1 MILQSVCIFL
11 IIGAA
16 LGCDETEY
24 SCAGGAV
31 CIPAAQKCDGTPHCP
46 MGEDEVNCDP
56 AKVEC
61 PEDQFKCHT
70 LPQCV
75 DQLFVCDGHYDCHD
89 SSDEYYCPEIRKH
102 HACNPGHFMC
112 KEGTCIPEVMQCDGE
127 PDCMDGEDEAECQN
141 VEIPLQKIQVAGH
154 EVSVKM
160 DRECPAPNIRCNDTE
175 RTCIP
180 ARHFCDG
187 EHDCLDGSDEVGCGI
202 ALEQHECKASEGM
215 FACKAKNLY
224 DTSIMCLH
232 TDQLCDGLPHC
243 PAGDDEGEF
252 CGKKECEKYGCDQKC
267 MQLATGPSCYC
278 SAGYTLAKDGKSCQ
292 DVDECLQFGA
302 CSQLCHNTKGSY
314 ECACTEGYVL
324 DGTTACKYV
333 GSAQLLI
340 ALEDANDN
348 HGEIRSLDL
357 HSGAYLETVADI
369 QKPVGVA
376 YDYLNKKLIWTDAGV
391 GRPVIETAELLQHGK
406 VARRELLLETGLEL
420 PEDLAVHEAS
430 GLLFF
435 TDSHRGHV
443 AVCSV
448 VKEAACAIISRGHQQ
463 PRGLAVHQRDRLLFV
478 TEWGSTPMVVQMN
491 LDGSGRREIVKTDIK
506 WPNGI
511 AVDESINRLYWADAE
526 RNSIESATIDGADR
540 RLIVEDVHHPFGVAV
555 FEDRLYW
562 SDWNEYAVYSC
573 NKFTGNNLRS
583 VLVAHSRINGLSVQ
597 HSLPN
602 LNPTPC
608 DDATA
613 ACSHLCI
620 PMVNS
625 YVCKCPDDMELDF
638 DDATCLPSKTN
649 QNSLIMA
656 VGNNLLG
663 LTPQHLGKI
672 NLKQVGF
679 ENSLVSGLSSEAYN
693 GDLLAYT
700 NTSEVFHINTK
711 LRSSNLVSSKADI
724 QSLAYDADSLNL
736 FWVDGQ
742 QKTIKMMSQQTKHVR
757 TLAHGEEPQALIF
770 IPELNWVVYID
781 GTKLLETCL
790 DGRHTRVLTEE
801 LPQGANLLSYASRT
815 FYIAGSS
822 SIYSYVVGNDYSK
835 VVIEGCASQPVSMA
849 VQDGYLYWT
858 EANSAYLSWTSIKSH
873 EVDQTVYKL
882 KLSNPNNH
890 KIFISSMTTKMSYGK
905 PCLYYGCSDLCIRLD
920 EDSARCLCGDD
931 RTLVK
936 DDQFNTCKG
945 SSSMEAGQKGSE
957 SGTPSNL
964 ATTIGIIVS
973 LALLFTCL
981 LIIIVVLC
989 CIHRRRPFKAAEFI
1003 NRSFGLTSPHHHNG
1017 SMTKPSGQSVQVS
1030 RTGTLNEVENPGFCA
1045 VELETQDGLDT
1056 TSETARIWEKAGNN
1070 EEKENLLTRMVKKF
1084 NSIGSPKMCAMDWN
1098 DTVGYENMGSS
1109 TPSLRRMYTIEES
1122 DSAYTDLS
1130 NSMDHDDVQS
1140 NRNLVL

>member
-1 MILQSVCIFL
+1 MIRHLACIFL
-11 IIGAA
+11 LTGAVY
-16 LGCDETEY
+16 GCEETEY
-24 SCAGGAV
+24 SCAGGHV

-46 MGEDEVNCDP
+46 MGEDEVNCHDG
-56 AKVEC
+56 KVEC
-61 PEDQFKCHT
+61 SKDQFKCHT

-102 HACNPGHFMC
+102 HSCNPGHFMC
-112 KEGTCIPEVMQCDGE
+112 KEGTCIPDVMQCDGE
-127 PDCMDGEDEAECQN
+127 PDCMDGEDEAQCEN
-141 VEIPLQKIQVAGH
+141 VEIPLAKIQVAGH
-154 EVSVKM
+154 VVSLKM
-160 DRECPAPNIRCNDTE
+160 DRDCPAPNIRCNDTQ

-187 EHDCLDGSDEVGCGI
+187 ENDCLDGSDEVGCGI
-202 ALEQHECKASEGM
+202 ALEQHECKASEGKY
-215 FACKAKNLY
+215 ACKAKNEFE
-224 DTSIMCLH
+224 TSIMCLN
-232 TDQLCDGLPHC
+232 TEQLCDGLPHC

-252 CGKKECEKYGCDQKC
+252 CGKKDCDKYGCEQNC
-267 MQLATGPSCYC
+267 MQSATGPSCYC

-292 DVDECLQFGA
+292 DVDECMEFGF

-314 ECACTEGYVL
+314 ECACSEGYVL
-324 DGTTACKYV
+324 DGTSSCKYV

-340 ALEDANDN
+340 ALEDTYD

-357 HSGAYLETVADI
+357 HTGDYLETVADI
-369 QKPVGVA
+369 KKPVGVA
-376 YDYLNKKLIWTDAGV
+376 YDYLNRKLIWTDAEV
-391 GRPVIETAELLQHGK
+391 GRPVIETAELRQHGK
-406 VARRELLLETGLEL
+406 VAARELLLETGLEL

-430 GLLFF
+430 GLVFF
-435 TDSHRGHV
+435 TDSHKGHV

-448 VKEAACAIISRGHQQ
+448 VKDACAIISRGHQQ
-463 PRGLAVHQRDRLLFV
+463 PRGLAVHQADRLLFV
-478 TEWGSTPMVVQMN
+478 TEWGSLPMVVQMN

-511 AVDESINRLYWADAE
+511 AVDETTNRLYWADAE
-526 RNSIESATIDGADR
+526 RNTIESATVDGADR
-540 RLIVEDVHHPFGVAV
+540 RLIIEDVHHPFGVAV
-555 FEDRLYW
+555 FEDRLFW
-562 SDWNEYAVYSC
+562 SDWREFSIYSC
-573 NKFTGNNLRS
+573 NKFTGNNLQS
-583 VLVAHSRINGLSVQ
+583 VLVAHSRINGLSVM

-602 LNPTPC
+602 LAPTPC
-608 DDATA
+608 DEATA

-620 PMVNS
+620 PTANS

-638 DDATCLPSKTN
+638 DDATCLPSKTA

-663 LTPQHLGKI
+663 LAPQHLGKI
-672 NLKQVGF
+672 SLKQVGF
-679 ENSLVSGLSSEAYN
+679 ETGLVAGLSSEAYN

-711 LRSSNLVSSKADI
+711 LRSSNLVSSSLADMR
-724 QSLAYDADSLNL
+724 SLAYDVDSLNL
-736 FWVDGQ
+736 FWVDEQ
-742 QKTIKMMSQQTKHVR
+742 EKSIKMMSQQTKHTR
-757 TLAHGEEPQALIF
+757 TLAHGEDPKALIF
-770 IPELNWVVYID
+770 IADLNWVVYID
-781 GTKLLETCL
+781 GNKLLETRL
-790 DGRHTRVLTEE
+790 DGHHTRVLTEQ
-801 LPQGANLLSYASRT
+801 LPSGASLLSYADRT

-822 SIYSYVVGNDYSK
+822 SIHSYVVGNNYVK
-835 VVIEGCASQPVSMA
+835 IVINECAGRPVSMA

-858 EANSAYLSWTSIKSH
+858 EAGSNYLSWTSIKSH

-882 KLSNPNNH
+882 QLKNPNNH
-890 KIFISSMTTKMSYGK
+890 PIFISSMTTKVAYGK
-905 PCLYYGCSDLCIRLD
+905 PCLYYGCSDICIRLD

-945 SSSMEAGQKGSE
+945 SSSLETGQSGSLTAG
-957 SGTPSNL
+957 NL
-964 ATTIGIIVS
+964 ASTIGVIVS
-973 LALLFTCL
+973 LSVLFVCL
-981 LIIIVVLC
+981 LVIIVVLC

-1003 NRSFGLTSPHHHNG
+1003 NRSFGLTSSHN
-1017 SMTKPSGQSVQVS
+1017 SSLSKPNGQSVQVS
-1030 RTGTLNEVENPGFCA
+1030 RNGTLNEVENPGFCA
-1045 VELETQDGLDT
+1045 VELETHDGGET
-1056 TSETARIWEKAGNN
+1056 TSETARILEK
-1070 EEKENLLTRMVKKF
+1070 EEKENLLSRMVKKF

-1130 NSMDHDDVQS
+1130 NSMDQDDVQS